1 MKSSPNE
8 SKSVGEFQNSFE
20 QVSENATNDISDVI
34 EELECEIQRLKTEHK
49 KVELR
54 GNILQSNNIR
64 QKFIY

>member
-1 MKSSPNE
+1 MRVK
-8 SKSVGEFQNSFE
+8 
-20 QVSENATNDISDVI
+20 VSENATNYISDVI

>member
-1 MKSSPNE
+1 MRVK
-8 SKSVGEFQNSFE
+8 
-20 QVSENATNDISDVI
+20 VSENATNDISGVI
-34 EELECEIQRLKTEHK
+34 EELECEIQRLKTEYK